1 MGSYP
6 ATSANP
12 PVLENGKNSVETN
25 KIFKEELI
33 RLHRMKCTLKS
44 KYSMEN
50 KKIVLAVSA
59 GIAAYK
65 AVELLRLLMK
75 EGAEV
80 QVAMSANAG
89 QFVTPLTFE
98 ALSGKP
104 VYYQTYGSKNSADM
118 EHIRVAENADLM
130 LLVPATASTI
140 GKIANGLADDA
151 LSNLY
156 LAFKGSVMVAPAMND
171 GMWQNLAVQDNIAK
185 LTSRGVEF
193 VDPEQG
199 ELACGAK
206 GLGRLADLN
215 TIVERVKNY
224 FNQLQDLQGLRILVT
239 AGPTHETLDP
249 VRYISNPSS
258 GKMGYA
264 VAERAKARGAE
275 VVLIS
280 GPTYLNP
287 PAGVKFESCK
297 TAADMNSLVQ
307 KNFSECDVLVM
318 SAAVGDFTVEK
329 LEKEKIKKQGKEGW
343 TLKLVATKDI
353 LMEASKIKTRQFVVG
368 FAAETQNLIESA
380 LEKLRKKKLD
390 LIVANDISAPGI
402 GFQSDNNQVTL
413 IDSDEKIENLPRMT
427 KKEIANILLD
437 KISCAKG

>member
-1 MGSYP
+1 
-6 ATSANP
+6 
-12 PVLENGKNSVETN
+12 
-25 KIFKEELI
+25 
-33 RLHRMKCTLKS
+33 
-44 KYSMEN
+44 MEN

-130 LLVPATASTI
+130 LVVPATASTI

-185 LTSRGVEF
+185 LASRGVEF

-215 TIVERVKNY
+215 TIIERVKNH

-239 AGPTHETLDP
+239 AGPTHEPLDP

-307 KNFSECDVLVM
+307 KHFLECDVLVM

-329 LEKEKIKKQGKEGW
+329 LEKEKIKKQGEEGR
-343 TLKLVATKDI
+343 TLRLVATKDI
-353 LMEASKIKTRQFVVG
+353 LMEVTKIKTRQFVVG
-368 FAAETQNLIESA
+368 FAAETQNLVESA
-380 LEKLRKKKLD
+380 LKKLRKKKLD

-413 IDSDEKIENLPRMT
+413 IDSDEKIENLQRMT

-437 KISCAKG
+437 RISCAKG

>member
-1 MGSYP
+1 
-6 ATSANP
+6 
-12 PVLENGKNSVETN
+12 
-25 KIFKEELI
+25 
-33 RLHRMKCTLKS
+33 
-44 KYSMEN
+44 MEN

-75 EGAEV
+75 EGADV

-104 VYYQTYGSKNSADM
+104 VYHQTYDSKNSADM
-118 EHIRVAENADLM
+118 EHIRVAEKADLM
-130 LLVPATASTI
+130 LVVPATASTI

-156 LAFKGSVMVAPAMND
+156 LAFKGAVMVAPTMND
-171 GMWQNLAVQDNIAK
+171 GMWQNPAVQDNISK
-185 LTSRGVEF
+185 LKSRGVEF

-199 ELACGAK
+199 ELACGAI
-206 GLGRLADLN
+206 GPGRLADLD
-215 TIVERVKNY
+215 TIMGRVRNH
-224 FNQLQDLQGLRILVT
+224 FNQIQDLQGLRILVT
-239 AGPTHETLDP
+239 AGPTHEPLDP
-249 VRYISNPSS
+249 VRYLSNPSS

-275 VVLIS
+275 VVLVS
-280 GPTYLNP
+280 GPTHLNP
-287 PAGVKFESCK
+287 PSGIQFESCK
-297 TAADMNSLVQ
+297 TAADMNGLVQ
-307 KNFSECDVLVM
+307 KHFTECDVLVM
-318 SAAVGDFTVEK
+318 SAAVGDFTAEK
-329 LEKEKIKKQGKEGW
+329 LEKEKIKKQGEEGR
-343 TLKLVATKDI
+343 TFKLVATKDI
-353 LMEASKIKTRQFVVG
+353 LLEVSEIKTRQFVVG

-380 LEKLRKKKLD
+380 LEKLKKKKLD

-402 GFQSDNNQVTL
+402 GFQSDNNQVSL
-413 IDSDEKIENLPRMT
+413 IGSDERIENLPRMT

-437 KISCAKG
+437 KISNKARVE

>member
-1 MGSYP
+1 
-6 ATSANP
+6 
-12 PVLENGKNSVETN
+12 
-25 KIFKEELI
+25 
-33 RLHRMKCTLKS
+33 
-44 KYSMEN
+44 MEN
-50 KKIVLAVSA
+50 KKIVMAVSA

-65 AVELLRLLMK
+65 AVELLRMLMK

-80 QVAMSANAG
+80 QVAMSANAAK
-89 QFVTPLTFE
+89 FVMPLTFE

-104 VYYQTYGSKNSADM
+104 VYHQTYDSKNSADM
-118 EHIRVAENADLM
+118 EHIRIAENADLM
-130 LLVPATASTI
+130 LVVPATASTI

-171 GMWQNLAVQDNIAK
+171 GMWQNPAVQDNIAK
-185 LTSRGVEF
+185 LTSRGVKF

-199 ELACGAK
+199 ELACGSI
-206 GLGRLADLN
+206 GPGRLADLD
-215 TIVERVKNY
+215 TIMGRVRNH

-239 AGPTHETLDP
+239 AGPTHEPLDP
-249 VRYISNPSS
+249 VRYLSNPSS

-264 VAERAKARGAE
+264 VAECAKARGAE

-287 PAGVKFESCK
+287 PAGIKFESCK

-307 KNFSECDVLVM
+307 KHFLECDVLVM
-318 SAAVGDFTVEK
+318 SAAVGDFTAEK
-329 LEKEKIKKQGKEGW
+329 LEKEKIKKQEEEGW
-343 TLKLVATKDI
+343 TLRLVATKDI
-353 LMEASKIKTRQFVVG
+353 LMEATKIKTRQFVVG
-368 FAAETQNLIESA
+368 FAAETQNLVESA
-380 LEKLRKKKLD
+380 LKKLRKKKLD

-437 KISCAKG
+437 RISCAKG

>member
-1 MGSYP
+1 
-6 ATSANP
+6 
-12 PVLENGKNSVETN
+12 
-25 KIFKEELI
+25 
-33 RLHRMKCTLKS
+33 
-44 KYSMEN
+44 MEN

-104 VYYQTYGSKNSADM
+104 VYHQTYDSKNSADM

-130 LLVPATASTI
+130 LVVPATASTI

-156 LAFKGSVMVAPAMND
+156 LAFKGSVIVAPAMND

-215 TIVERVKNY
+215 TIIERVKNH

-239 AGPTHETLDP
+239 AGPTHEPLDP

-368 FAAETQNLIESA
+368 FAAETQNLVESA

-390 LIVANDISAPGI
+390 LIVANDISAPEI

-437 KISCAKG
+437 RISCAKG

>member
-1 MGSYP
+1 
-6 ATSANP
+6 
-12 PVLENGKNSVETN
+12 
-25 KIFKEELI
+25 
-33 RLHRMKCTLKS
+33 MK
-44 KYSMEN
+44 N

-65 AVELLRLLMK
+65 AVELLRLLIK

-80 QVAMSANAG
+80 QVVMSANAG
-89 QFVTPLTFE
+89 QFVTPLTFK
-98 ALSGKP
+98 ALSGKT
-104 VYYQTYGSKNSADM
+104 VYHKTYGSKSSGDM

-130 LLVPATASTI
+130 LVVPATASTI

-185 LTSRGVEF
+185 LKSRGVEF

-199 ELACGAK
+199 ELACGAT
-206 GLGRLADLN
+206 GPGRLADLD
-215 TIVERVKNY
+215 TIMGRVENH
-224 FNQLQDLQGLRILVT
+224 FNQIQDLQGLSILVT
-239 AGPTHETLDP
+239 AGPTHEPLDP
-249 VRYISNPSS
+249 VRYLSNPSS

-287 PAGVKFESCK
+287 YVGVQFEFCK
-297 TAADMNSLVQ
+297 TAEEMNNLVQ
-307 KNFSECDVLVM
+307 KHFLECDVLVM
-318 SAAVGDFTVEK
+318 SAAVGDFTAEK
-329 LEKEKIKKQGKEGW
+329 LEKEKIKKQGEEGQ

-353 LMEASKIKTRQFVVG
+353 LMEVSKVKTRQFVVG

-380 LEKLRKKKLD
+380 QEKLRKKKLD

-402 GFQSDNNQVTL
+402 GFQSDNNQVTF
-413 IDSDEKIENLPRMT
+413 IGSDKQIENLPRMT
-427 KKEIANILLD
+427 KKEVANILLD
-437 KISCAKG
+437 KISNKARME

>member
-1 MGSYP
+1 
-6 ATSANP
+6 
-12 PVLENGKNSVETN
+12 
-25 KIFKEELI
+25 
-33 RLHRMKCTLKS
+33 
-44 KYSMEN
+44 MEN
-50 KKIVLAVSA
+50 KKIVMAVSA

-65 AVELLRLLMK
+65 AVELLRMLMK

-80 QVAMSANAG
+80 QVAMSANAAK
-89 QFVTPLTFE
+89 FVMPLTFE

-104 VYYQTYGSKNSADM
+104 VYHQTYDSKNSADM
-118 EHIRVAENADLM
+118 EHIRIAENADLM
-130 LLVPATASTI
+130 LVVPATASTI

-171 GMWQNLAVQDNIAK
+171 RMWQNPAVQDNIAK

-199 ELACGAK
+199 ELACGAI
-206 GLGRLADLN
+206 GPGRLADLD
-215 TIVERVKNY
+215 TIMGRVRNH

-239 AGPTHETLDP
+239 AGPTHEPLDP
-249 VRYISNPSS
+249 VRYLSNPSS

-264 VAERAKARGAE
+264 VAECAKARGAE

-287 PAGVKFESCK
+287 PAGIKFESCK

-307 KNFSECDVLVM
+307 KHFLECDVLVM
-318 SAAVGDFTVEK
+318 SAAVGDFTAEK
-329 LEKEKIKKQGKEGW
+329 LEKEKIKKQGEEGW
-343 TLKLVATKDI
+343 TLRLVATKDI

-368 FAAETQNLIESA
+368 FAAETQNLVESA
-380 LEKLRKKKLD
+380 LKKLRKKKLD

-437 KISCAKG
+437 RISCAKG